1 MIQKACLNCTVL
13 REHPI
18 WMVYNPQVFKGS
30 AALRNL
36 GITNVSRIAAL
47 ENKSFFYIK
56 SSEAMS
62 TYVYYSPPPQI
73 LWIAMVTW
81 CTATGSGCWKHLGSK
96 SSGELLRPGP
106 CPQVGTAARLCLL
119 VQPAAPGAAC
129 CQLPRTE
136 HTLLESCK
144 PKGQHWRSQYLEIL
158 ALHKRT
164 VC

>member
-1 MIQKACLNCTVL
+1 MSILYGWYITHRFSRDQLPS
-13 REHPI
+13 EI
-18 WMVYNPQVFKGS
+18 WASPMSQGLQLLKINLSFTS
-30 AALRNL
+30 RALRQCL
-36 GITNVSRIAAL
+36 LMFTI
-47 ENKSFFYIK
+47 
-56 SSEAMS
+56 
-62 TYVYYSPPPQI
+62 PPPQI

-96 SSGELLRPGP
+96 SRGELLRPGP